1 MNIVQILSKY
11 SMHSTNTKQHRR
23 PLIAKYIRISL
34 LALVAFSA
42 LAPLKADPAI
52 PMCDPCP
59 KVK

>member
-1 MNIVQILSKY
+1 
-11 SMHSTNTKQHRR
+11 MHSTNTKQHRR